1 MVIKRVVPLSAAK
14 ITATLYA
21 IIGLIIGACFSLISV
36 VTTVANPSGQN
47 LPSAIF
53 GVASIVIFPVLYG
66 VLGFLG
72 TLVSAWLYNLLAG
85 ALGGVEIEV
94 Q

>member
-1 MVIKRVVPLSAAK
+1 MVITRVVPLSAAK

-21 IIGLIIGACFSLISV
+21 IIGLVLGACFSLISL

-47 LPSAIF
+47 LPGAIF
-53 GVASIVIFPVLYG
+53 GVASIVIFPLLYG

-85 ALGGVEIEV
+85 AIGGVEIEV

>member
-21 IIGLIIGACFSLISV
+21 IIGLVIGACFSLVSV
-36 VTTVANPSGQN
+36 VTTVANPTGNSM
-47 LPSAIF
+47 PSAIF
-53 GVASIVIFPVLYG
+53 GVASIVIFPILYG

-72 TLVSAWLYNLLAG
+72 TLLSAWLYNVLAG